1 MAFQNNTFQ
10 SGKEYTLAHL
20 FSQNHKII
28 IPDLQRDY
36 CWGDMAWDKDATTH
50 TELVSGFLN
59 NLLEI
64 YQEFPNNDLTM
75 GLIYGYESP
84 KLHIQLCDGQQRITT
99 LFLILGILNRKTQNN
114 FQHFLI
120 SDEELEDDNEP
131 YLQYAIRES
140 TLYFLSDLVCK
151 YFLKSEN
158 EISFLDI
165 KKSSWYFAE
174 YNLDASIRSM
184 MNAIQNIEK
193 EFDKNPDVDFIEF
206 GNFILNNL
214 QMLYY
219 DMENRIRGEETFV
232 VINTTGEPLSATE
245 NLKPILIGNI
255 KDDEKRKIGSDE
267 WEEREEWF
275 WQNRRQNEATADDG
289 INQFFIWYWQIRLLQ
304 ERTWKNKKPEL
315 LNPRELFTKKP
326 KIDVENEENPEL
338 ERWEESINTKTIHSY
353 YIALKELVHQA
364 QQENISKVLHS
375 IKSSSVSLG
384 WFRDSDLDV
393 VLPLISY
400 LEKFPK
406 AQFLYEFVRRIRKNY
421 FDKIRKRGN
430 EIDWRHLIQII
441 EFSETEKDVL
451 MFNTKEN
458 ENKFKNI
465 SNKSLHEWYNEDE
478 KNKNVLKE
486 NYKTEIENWENH
498 IDLMGDL
505 SPLWKANED
514 SDKNYEN
521 IKRIYYNFDLLYNC
535 YFESECKNNPILS
548 NYFRLYQVF
557 LENFRIGHI
566 ERTSGM
572 LGSEF
577 SRKSLKDNKYLEYLN
592 SPAFISL
599 LSFEQNDMLNEIKA
613 RLKGLFP
620 KDNFTLTDDN
630 FKAKRHL
637 KCWLFIKTLQAEK
650 MNILLSFVD
659 HYGITT
665 YFDSASNKLNKALPF
680 SLANSICGYG
690 KKSGGGYGNVID
702 YATDWWGNQGCFD
715 TTIGNFI
722 NLQEFQKREK
732 SPISPETIKNI
743 EVEIEN
749 LLEDFYN

>member
-158 EISFLDI
+158 EISFSEI

-275 WQNRRQNEATADDG
+275 WQNRRQNEATADEG

-326 KIDVENEENPEL
+326 KFDLENEENPEL
-338 ERWEESINTKTIHSY
+338 ERWAESINTKTIHRY
-353 YIALKELVHQA
+353 FTALTELIYKVRE
-364 QQENISKVLHS
+364 ENISKILQS
-375 IKSSSVSLG
+375 IKKSSVTLD
-384 WFRDSDLDV
+384 WFRDSDLDI

-400 LEKFPK
+400 LEKYPQAEF
-406 AQFLYEFVRRIRKNY
+406 FYEFVRRIRKNY
-421 FDKIRKRGN
+421 FDRTRKRGN

-451 MFNTKEN
+451 IFNTKEN

-465 SNKSLHEWYNEDE
+465 SNLSLHEWYNEDE
-478 KNKNVLKE
+478 RLKNILKE
-486 NYKTEIENWENH
+486 NHKIEVEKWEDH
-498 IDLMGDL
+498 SDLMGDL
-505 SPLWKANED
+505 TPLWNASNYRDQSYD
-514 SDKNYEN
+514 SLKL
-521 IKRIYYNFDLLYNC
+521 IYDNFELLYNC
-535 YFESECKNNPILS
+535 YIENKSRENPILS
-548 NYFRLYQVF
+548 NYFRMYRVL
-557 LENFRIGHI
+557 LESSRIGHI
-566 ERTSGM
+566 ERTTGM
-572 LGSEF
+572 LGSWF
-577 SRKSLKDNKYLEYLN
+577 SRKKTDTDYLKYLNN
-592 SPAFISL
+592 SAFTSL
-599 LSFEQNDMLNEIKA
+599 LITKREDLIDEIKK
-613 RLKGLFP
+613 RIKEYFP
-620 KDNFTLTDDN
+620 KHNFILTDHN
-630 FKAKRHL
+630 FNAKQHL
-637 KCWLFIKTLQAEK
+637 KCWLLIKTIQAEK
-650 MNILLSFVD
+650 MHLHLSFQD
-659 HYGITT
+659 NYGITT
-665 YFDSASNKLNKALPF
+665 YLNSSDNKLNKELPF

-690 KKSGGGYGNVID
+690 SKSGGGYGNVIN
-702 YATDWWGNQGCFD
+702 YAVDCWGDQDCFD
-715 TTIGNFI
+715 TTFDDII
-722 NLQEFQKREK
+722 TLHEFQQREINPIDPK
-732 SPISPETIKNI
+732 SI
-743 EVEIEN
+743 EKIEQKIEN